1 MAVLIEAISVVIQID
16 VLHQR
21 YPGGWGAF
29 AGAVPNRTLCADG
42 ELARIGFMVP
52 SDVESYVTAFGAQD
66 ILYQVQGKA
75 RDLVVVDQM
84 RGPMVAC
91 DWIEFGHLNLDN
103 DQAKRVAACR
113 KSGSLIN
120 HIATPDGWTFGS
132 SLSSSFGF
140 TPSGQECKSLK
151 FLRREQGLEVYLN
164 ELTGREVFV
173 GRAGSNI

>member
-1 MAVLIEAISVVIQID
+1 M
-16 VLHQR
+16 
-21 YPGGWGAF
+21 
-29 AGAVPNRTLCADG
+29 LCADR
-42 ELARIGFMVP
+42 ELARIGFMAP
-52 SDVESYVTAFGAQD
+52 SDVESYVTALSAHD

-84 RGPMVAC
+84 RGPLVTC

-103 DQAKRVAACR
+103 DQAKRIAACR

-120 HIATPDGWTFGS
+120 QIVTPEGWTFDS

-140 TPSGQECKSLK
+140 APSGQECKSLK
-151 FLRREQGLEVYLN
+151 FLRREQGLGVYLN

-173 GRAGSNI
+173 GRAGSNT